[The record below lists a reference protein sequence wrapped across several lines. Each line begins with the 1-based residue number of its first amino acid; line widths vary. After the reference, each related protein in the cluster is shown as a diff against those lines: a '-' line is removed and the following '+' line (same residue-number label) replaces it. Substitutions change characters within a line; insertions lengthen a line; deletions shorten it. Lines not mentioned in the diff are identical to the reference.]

1 MQRKPTITTL
11 YLELTGIPEIK
22 ISYVSTSP
30 VNSFRDHGVFLV
42 SSEPLGLELVA
53 ERLNVEDRALSGLIA
68 SFEINCTAG

>member
-30 VNSFRDHGVFLV
+30 VNSFRDHGVL
-42 SSEPLGLELVA
+42 L
-53 ERLNVEDRALSGLIA
+53 RALSGLIA
-68 SFEINCTAG
+68 SFEINCTTG